1 MLKISKIPKRLII
14 FLKEVLFELKR
25 VNWLTRREVFRYTII
40 VIAFS
45 LAVSAFL
52 GGLDYIFATLIKK
65 FIFK

>member
-25 VNWLTRREVFRYTII
+25 VNWLTRQEVFRYTII

-45 LAVSAFL
+45 LAVAAFL
-52 GGLDYIFATLIKK
+52 GGLD
-65 FIFK
+65 FIFTTLLKRFVL